1 MVSVYAAVA
10 LNFMPTK
17 TNEKRWD
24 VLIIEDA
31 TRKVQSV
38 AGTDLKESG
47 SFHTVGKRL
56 DTVAERLNDAYSAVA
71 VPAGKFQKFD
81 VLPNDVEEYSE

>member
-1 MVSVYAAVA
+1 ME
-10 LNFMPTK
+10 TK

-24 VLIIEDA
+24 VLIIADA
-31 TRKVQSV
+31 SRRVESV

-56 DTVAERLNDAYSAVA
+56 DTVADRLNDAYSAIA
-71 VPAGKFQKFD
+71 VPTGMFTLNSVIPD
-81 VLPNDVEEYSE
+81 DVEEYSG